1 MILWNKTRSNVLNY
15 AARKR
20 TKCVPQEGADF
31 DQNSL
36 SKKYAVVMK
45 PALVEPGAHWKVISK

>member
-1 MILWNKTRSNVLNY
+1 MCSLY

-20 TKCVPQEGADF
+20 TKCVPREGADF
-31 DQNSL
+31 DQNNL